1 MTELIRIPNIENYTQ
16 EIINGELILTPKKQY
31 MTENELNMTQIKYST
46 IEECIIKKE
55 EANISTKTCY
65 RSILVDIWK
74 SMPMQKILQTTT
86 FNFKL
91 TRENGEKGY
100 KWCDDI
106 HMSFQ
111 AKNARGTLKEIINMV
126 KVNKFTIKLSIKLET
141 GRIIHFK
148 IE

>member
-31 MTENELNMTQIKYST
+31 MTENELNITQLTQST
-46 IEECIIKKE
+46 IVECLIKKE
-55 EANISTKTCY
+55 EDTISTNTSY
-65 RSILVDIWK
+65 RSVLVDIWK
-74 SMPMQKILQTTT
+74 SMPTQKILQTTT

-91 TRENGEKGY
+91 KNENGEKGY

-111 AKNARGTLKEIINMV
+111 NKDSKGTLKEILNMV
-126 KVNKFTIKLSIKLET
+126 KVNKLTIKLSIRLET
-141 GRIIHFK
+141 GRIVNFK